1 MDRPYEVLIFPRAEQ
16 DLADTRDY
24 FLNILKTTS
33 TQVFEKV
40 LSTIAQ
46 LELNPLIYPQ
56 VKDSL
61 LQAKGYRFVP
71 IDNFLMFFVVVG
83 KQVQIRRFLYG
94 GRKYNS
100 LL

>member
-1 MDRPYEVLIFPRAEQ
+1 MDQTYEVLIFPRAEQ
-16 DLADTRDY
+16 DLADTRDG
-24 FLNILKTTS
+24 FLN
-33 TQVFEKV
+33 V
-40 LSTIAQ
+40 LSTITQ
-46 LELNPLIYPQ
+46 LEHHPLIYPP

-71 IDNFLMFFVVVG
+71 IDNFLLFFVVVG
-83 KQVQIRRFLYG
+83 NQVQIRRFLYG